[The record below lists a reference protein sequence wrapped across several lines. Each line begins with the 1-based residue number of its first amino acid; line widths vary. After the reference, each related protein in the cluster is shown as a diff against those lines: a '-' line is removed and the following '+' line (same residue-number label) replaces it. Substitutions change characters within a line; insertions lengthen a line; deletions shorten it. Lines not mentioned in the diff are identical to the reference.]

1 MLAKR
6 FFDLSLSVILLI
18 ALSPAMILT
27 ACLIRWKIGS
37 PVLFRQTRPG
47 LNGEPFTLY
56 KFRTMT
62 DERDE
67 AGNLLSDEKRLTKT
81 GRLIR
86 KTSLDEL
93 PQLINVIKG
102 DLSLVGPRPL
112 LMEYIP
118 LYTKRQWRRHE
129 VKPGITGWAQINGRN
144 KVTWEEKFELDVW
157 YVDHR
162 SFLLDL
168 KILLLT
174 IVKVLKSE
182 GVSQDR
188 HVTAENLRGEGM
200 PDAKCG
206 DHRSRRPWESRS
218 GSCKST
224 A

>member
-6 FFDLSLSVILLI
+6 FFDLALSVILLV

-67 AGNLLSDEKRLTKT
+67 AGHLLSDEKRLTKT

-118 LYTKRQWRRHE
+118 LYSKRQWRRHE

-174 IVKVLKSE
+174 VVKVLKSE

-188 HVTAENLRGEGM
+188 HVTAEKFTG
-200 PDAKCG
+200 
-206 DHRSRRPWESRS
+206 RRN
-218 GSCKST
+218 